1 MIIGSANSTRV
12 ALSLQALESIKKSK
26 TLSNPRILTMDNEA
40 ATITQG
46 VTFYTTST
54 SAEGTK
60 TEAQNAALSLSVTP
74 RITPDG
80 YISLKLTV
88 SDDSLASVSPPVKN
102 TKTLSTQALVKDGET
117 LVLGGIY
124 IDTEINDETG
134 IPLLSKIPILGW
146 LFKTKQDVGP
156 GPTEMLIFITP
167 RVVSKT

>member
-60 TEAQNAALSLSVTP
+60 TEAQKC
-74 RITPDG
+74 
-80 YISLKLTV
+80 SLK
-88 SDDSLASVSPPVKN
+88 SVRHSQN
-102 TKTLSTQALVKDGET
+102 NA
-117 LVLGGIY
+117 
-124 IDTEINDETG
+124 
-134 IPLLSKIPILGW
+134 
-146 LFKTKQDVGP
+146 
-156 GPTEMLIFITP
+156 
-167 RVVSKT
+167 